1 MVTQPENLVSPGLSR
16 SVPAGA
22 RARALGAG
30 RGGEPGPRSRAHAV
44 SPSLFPCVP
53 RARWAARSVQA
64 QGAGAAEG
72 ARAAAQEAAS
82 GVHRPAAAHAHRHL
96 QGEQAAVQGD
106 AGHHL
111 AAARPGAQHRQQ
123 LLHERAASLH
133 EPLGGGAGRRPC
145 GPRRRRHLLQGLS
158 PRSPPP
164 PRPCPAG
171 RVPPRGG
178 ALEGCSPPPS
188 PVHKKGPSSPL
199 LSPPGQREPS
209 TPPEGRGWQK
219 GLPSSLRSG
228 RPDGLGVESRAHRV
242 VPKAGQEAHT
252 RNINRVFDRKNFE
265 NSPSLASPLPTEGG
279 RRSPRPQRSP
289 LPKSPRPPSG
299 WVLAAPQPHQDQP
312 LRRQHRPT
320 AENPAAPSPPG
331 FLVPRIACL
340 NVWGGVAAETPAPTG
355 GQPPPARPSLAGASS
370 DMRVRCRCLL
380 PGAPVSSLYL

>member
-158 PRSPPP
+158 PRSPLPP
-164 PRPCPAG
+164 PAPAPPAG
-171 RVPPRGG
+171 SRPGGGRWRGAARPPAPCTRRVPPPPSCPLQAKG
-178 ALEGCSPPPS
+178 SPPP
-188 PVHKKGPSSPL
+188 P
-199 LSPPGQREPS
+199 QR
-209 TPPEGRGWQK
+209 GG
-219 GLPSSLRSG
+219 
-228 RPDGLGVESRAHRV
+228 
-242 VPKAGQEAHT
+242 
-252 RNINRVFDRKNFE
+252 
-265 NSPSLASPLPTEGG
+265 GG
-279 RRSPRPQRSP
+279 RRGSPAPSVQDARTA
-289 LPKSPRPPSG
+289 SG
-299 WVLAAPQPHQDQP
+299 WK
-312 LRRQHRPT
+312 
-320 AENPAAPSPPG
+320 
-331 FLVPRIACL
+331 
-340 NVWGGVAAETPAPTG
+340 
-355 GQPPPARPSLAGASS
+355 AGLTASS
-370 DMRVRCRCLL
+370 RKRVKKHILEI
-380 PGAPVSSLYL
+380 